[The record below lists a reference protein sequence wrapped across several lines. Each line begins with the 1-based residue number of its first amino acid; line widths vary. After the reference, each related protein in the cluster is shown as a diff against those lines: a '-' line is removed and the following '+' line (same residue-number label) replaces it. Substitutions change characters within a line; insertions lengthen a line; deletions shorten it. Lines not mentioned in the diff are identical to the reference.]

1 MLSRYLCIYVGEV
14 CDLRGCGNPISH
26 LHHLENWVLLGLTKA
41 KIYVV
46 SPAFVSIHGPT
57 ATVSR
62 WGCRRTPRAQWQPCT
77 WLTGSGFA
85 FRRFHSRKLPCQVGE
100 DEDKD
105 EESEIGVGPHRIDL
119 VVELILSDAWGVA
132 KKIVGEKRLGG
143 SDFFE
148 EAITA
153 EEERGDLK
161 EGILL
166 LILGFK
172 SSEDI

>member
-1 MLSRYLCIYVGEV
+1 MLSRYFCIDVGEV
-14 CDLRGCGNPISH
+14 CDLCGCGNPISH
-26 LHHLENWVLLGLTKA
+26 LHHLEKRSESLQRQKFCV
-41 KIYVV
+41 I
-46 SPAFVSIHGPT
+46 SPAFVSIHGPR
-57 ATVSR
+57 ATESR

-85 FRRFHSRKLPCQVGE
+85 YRRFHSQKVPCQIGE

-105 EESEIGVGPHRIDL
+105 EESEIGVGPHGIDL

-143 SDFFE
+143 SNFLE
-148 EAITA
+148 ESITA

-161 EGILL
+161 EGISL
-166 LILGFK
+166 LI
-172 SSEDI
+172 